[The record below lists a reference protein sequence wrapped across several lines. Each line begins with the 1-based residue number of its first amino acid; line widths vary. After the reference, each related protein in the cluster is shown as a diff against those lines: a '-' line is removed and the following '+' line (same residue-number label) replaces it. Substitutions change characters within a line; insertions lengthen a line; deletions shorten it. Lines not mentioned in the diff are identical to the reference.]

1 MKWESYRHFLNKQ
14 KQDTKNN
21 KKGVNSKVPR
31 NETAYVYGIDANNNK
46 SRVAVYRENS
56 KICIFTDE
64 SACTETYLSVK
75 EAKELIK
82 ALQKAIVEN

>member
-1 MKWESYRHFLNKQ
+1 MA
-14 KQDTKNN
+14 KNN
-21 KKGVNSKVPR
+21 EKIYIYGVDS
-31 NETAYVYGIDANNNK
+31 GNNK
-46 SRVAVYRENS
+46 SRVAVYREDS

-82 ALQKAIVEN
+82 ALQKAILES